1 METYFAQKDGLPLP
15 PPPRPPQTAPA
26 PGPAAPA
33 RVAANTAAFDH

>member
-26 PGPAAPA
+26 PVPAAPA